1 MLEIIKYMIDS
12 MVFSLYMLYR
22 KWRKP
27 EIAID
32 IARALTLST
41 IGSFIVVC
49 VVKINTYYEL
59 IVNPIHKYFIIL
71 TVIVLMYMIS
81 LFGMKISEMEEIVKN
96 NDEIIQKM
104 SITGFCFFIMYI
116 ALTVGVFFSLN

>member
-1 MLEIIKYMIDS
+1 